1 MTNVVVEDLSE
12 VKKKVVFEVPR
23 ERYSEVLE
31 SEFKELKK
39 TVQLK
44 GFRQGK
50 VPLNIVKTLFKDK
63 VLADASRKLI
73 EETFKPGLDEKN
85 ITPVSVINI
94 EPQPVEGDAPFTYT
108 AEIEVPPP
116 IDLKDYTGL
125 KLTKYVRTATD
136 QDVQDRL
143 KNMQERYAKLTPVA
157 EERGV
162 KGGDHLL
169 VDITAQSEGQPVKEL
184 TVVDYHLEVGRNL
197 YIPNFD
203 ANLEG
208 MTPGAT
214 KQITL
219 DLSEDFP
226 RKDLAGK
233 TVTFDVVLKEAKERI
248 LPALDDDFAKDMG
261 GHETLAQ
268 LEESIRADVAE
279 LKRNMTEAEVEKQVV
294 DALIEMHSFE
304 VPESLVEEEI
314 DAIVERSRE
323 RLLALGVPR
332 NRLPAP
338 TAAQRDQAKTAAER
352 NVKAGLILKA
362 IAEKEQFSVTD
373 EDLGAEI
380 QRRAALIGV
389 SEDYYRDLLTEADAM
404 SKLKSEL
411 LSRKVID
418 FIVDRGDATEKEAP
432 AEEAQ
437 ATE

>member
-63 VLADASRKLI
+63 VMADTSRKLI
-73 EETFKPGLDEKN
+73 EETFKPALDEKN

-94 EPQPVEGDAPFTYT
+94 EPQPMEGDAPFTYT

-125 KLTKYVRTATD
+125 KVTRHVRTASD

-143 KNMQERYAKLTPVA
+143 KQMQERYAKLSPIP
-157 EERGV
+157 EDRGV
-162 KGGDHLL
+162 KVGDHLL
-169 VDITAQSEGQPVKEL
+169 VDITAESDGRPVKEL
-184 TVVDYHLEVGRNL
+184 TVADYHLEVGRNL

-208 MTPGAT
+208 MTPGET
-214 KQITL
+214 KHITL

-226 RKDLAGK
+226 RKELAGK
-233 TVTFDVVLKEAKERI
+233 TVAFDVILKEAKERI
-248 LPALDDDFAKDMG
+248 LPTLDDDFAKDMG
-261 GHETLAQ
+261 GHETLAE

-279 LKRNMTEAEVEKQVV
+279 LKRNMTEAELEKQVV
-294 DALIEMHSFE
+294 DALVEMHSFE
-304 VPESLVEEEI
+304 VPQSLVEEEI
-314 DAIVERSRE
+314 DATLERSKE

-338 TAAQRDQAKTAAER
+338 TAAQRDQAKTSAER
-352 NVKAGLILKA
+352 NVKAALILNA
-362 IAEKEQFSVTD
+362 IAEKEKISVSE
-373 EDLGAEI
+373 EDLEAEI
-380 QRRAALIGV
+380 RRRAKLFGV
-389 SEDYYRDLLTEADAM
+389 SEDYYRDLLAEGDSM
-404 SKLKSEL
+404 GKLRVEL
-411 LSRKVID
+411 RNRKVID
-418 FIVDRGDATEKEAP
+418 FIVDRGEVTEREAP
-432 AEEAQ
+432 PEEA
-437 ATE
+437 